1 MFLQTFFQ
9 DEHLRGITYIRDL
22 HITCSENS
30 RFTPA
35 ENWPDTVGMAHT
47 QRYFVDGHIRTRT
60 VQPEH
65 HEDSSSKSAVPKPQ
79 TQRKTEAEVHHGNQS
94 SDSVRDPTNRRILC
108 ALKEKI
114 SKRKKEA
121 PREKSANPGL
131 LKILF
136 LGGRWALGED
146 VQPGL
151 SNRTKYAAPNWG
163 WRPFGGT
170 R

>member
-1 MFLQTFFQ
+1 VSFS
-9 DEHLRGITYIRDL
+9 IRDL
-22 HITCSENS
+22 HFACSRNYHL
-30 RFTPA
+30 TPM
-35 ENWPDTVGMAHT
+35 ENWPNTVVMAHT
-47 QRYFVDGHIRTRT
+47 QRYIVDGHIRTRPF
-60 VQPEH
+60 QPEH
-65 HEDSSSKSAVPKPQ
+65 HKDSSFQGLVRKPQ
-79 TQRKTEAEVHHGNQS
+79 PQRKTEVEVHHVNES
-94 SDSVRDPTNRRILC
+94 SDLVRDPTYRKYLY

-114 SKRKKEA
+114 PKRKKKA
-121 PREKSANPGL
+121 PKEKSANPGL

-146 VQPGL
+146 EQPGL

>member
-1 MFLQTFFQ
+1 
-9 DEHLRGITYIRDL
+9 
-22 HITCSENS
+22 
-30 RFTPA
+30 
-35 ENWPDTVGMAHT
+35 MAHT
-47 QRYFVDGHIRTRT
+47 QRYFVDGHIRTRPF
-60 VQPEH
+60 QSEH
-65 HEDSSSKSAVPKPQ
+65 HKDGSFNGPVRRPLPQ
-79 TQRKTEAEVHHGNQS
+79 QKTEVEAHHVNES
-94 SDSVRDPTNRRILC
+94 SDLVRDPTNRKDLC

-114 SKRKKEA
+114 LKRKKKA
-121 PREKSANPGL
+121 LKEKSANPGL

>member
-1 MFLQTFFQ
+1 VRRPL
-9 DEHLRGITYIRDL
+9 
-22 HITCSENS
+22 
-30 RFTPA
+30 
-35 ENWPDTVGMAHT
+35 
-47 QRYFVDGHIRTRT
+47 
-60 VQPEH
+60 
-65 HEDSSSKSAVPKPQ
+65 PQ
-79 TQRKTEAEVHHGNQS
+79 QKTEVEAHHVNES
-94 SDSVRDPTNRRILC
+94 SDLVRDPTNRKDLC

-114 SKRKKEA
+114 LKRKKKA
-121 PREKSANPGL
+121 LKEKSANPGL